1 MNQNSTHTEL
11 LIQFLDGELQG
22 DRLADVKESIKNN
35 AATRE
40 ELENLLLAQKATKN
54 YGLKTRINSIH
65 TDMMK
70 EMKTPATPVSR
81 RILQYSIRIA
91 AVIMVMFALS
101 FAYQYMTA
109 TPAKLFDESFRP
121 YELQVTRGGSITSKL
136 EDLYEEGNL
145 KGLIE
150 QYNLIKS
157 PQAKDCFLAGNAMLS
172 KHQPAD
178 AITTFVR
185 MQQINKS
192 NNTHYYEDDVEY
204 FLGLAYLANNEPT
217 KALPLFEKIH
227 KDPNHPFNTAVSSW
241 FLSKV
246 NHSISAK

>member
-1 MNQNSTHTEL
+1 MNENSAHTEL

-22 DRLADVKESIKNN
+22 ESLADVKQSIENN
-35 AATRE
+35 ADIRE
-40 ELENLLLAQKATKN
+40 EFENLLLAQKATKS

-70 EMKTPATPVSR
+70 EIKTPVTSVSR
-81 RILQYSIRIA
+81 RIFQYSIRIA
-91 AVIMVMFALS
+91 AVLTVLFALS

-109 TPAKLFDESFRP
+109 TSNKLFNENFRP

-178 AITTFVR
+178 AITAFTR

-192 NNTHYYEDDVEY
+192 NNTHFYEDDVEY
-204 FLGLAYLANNEPT
+204 FLGLAYLANNEPA

-227 KDPNHPFNTAVSSW
+227 ADPNHPFYTAVSSW

-246 NHSISAK
+246 NHSISVK